1 MIICPA
7 CGLEQ
12 RESEKCVQC
21 QTPIK
26 ADGEIEAAKKKEREA
41 AISRPNPYF
50 MEPKKE
56 KPEVMKKAPEK
67 KEQEPTP
74 EPEMAETV
82 EKLETEKPES
92 PSPKPVRRE
101 GQVRT
106 VEPGRRPATEEGAQK
121 VLITTTQKI
130 EGKKISAYFGMI
142 TANIIIELDDQ
153 LNSIS
158 DQKVFSMNAHHR
170 SHLKSGMLMALRD
183 LRGEAALL
191 GANAVI
197 ATAFNFQRM
206 DPRSLL
212 LSAIGTAVLVENKT

>member
-12 RESEKCVQC
+12 READKCIQC
-21 QTPIK
+21 QTPIRSR
-26 ADGEIEAAKKKEREA
+26 AELEAEKKRERET

-56 KPEVMKKAPEK
+56 KAETTKGAVKEK
-67 KEQEPTP
+67 EP
-74 EPEMAETV
+74 EPEAAEPV
-82 EKLETEKPES
+82 ETPA
-92 PSPKPVRRE
+92 PKPARRE
-101 GQVRT
+101 SQVRT
-106 VEPGRRPATEEGAQK
+106 VEPGRRSAAEEGAQK
-121 VLITTTQKI
+121 VLVTTTQKI
-130 EGKKISAYFGMI
+130 EGKKISTYFGMV

-153 LNSIS
+153 LHSIS
-158 DQKVFSMNAHHR
+158 DQKIFSMNAHHR

-197 ATAFNFQRM
+197 ATTFNFQRM

-212 LSAIGTAVLVENKT
+212 LSAIGTAVLVENKI

>member
-1 MIICPA
+1 MICPA

-12 RESEKCVQC
+12 RESAKCIQC
-21 QTPIK
+21 QTPLPST
-26 ADGEIEAAKKKEREA
+26 AEIEAEKKKEREA

-50 MEPKKE
+50 IETKKE
-56 KPEVMKKAPEK
+56 KPEKTKPEK
-67 KEQEPTP
+67 VKMEVGTRL
-74 EPEMAETV
+74 AETV
-82 EKLETEKPES
+82 DTP
-92 PSPKPVRRE
+92 PPKPARQE
-101 GQVRT
+101 SQIRT
-106 VEPGRRPATEEGAQK
+106 VEPGRRSVTEEGAQK

-130 EGKKISAYFGMI
+130 EGKKISAYFGMV

-153 LNSIS
+153 LASIP
-158 DQKVFSMNAHHR
+158 DQKVFSMNASYR

-197 ATAFNFQRM
+197 ATSFNFQRM

-212 LSAIGTAVLVENKT
+212 LSAIGTAVLTESKT